1 MAWPWLSLAVLLI
14 FRAALRKA
22 RIRWTHVLRCVVYAG
37 DVFLLIGAVA
47 LLLGW
52 ATGFEKAIYADID
65 FQIIC
70 ARRAVA
76 GLALL
81 VAVFTY
87 RLGVAYRRY
96 PRLDQPWL
104 TVILSQAVVALFV
117 VTALSL
123 LNDQFFWLIM

>member
-1 MAWPWLSLAVLLI
+1 M
-14 FRAALRKA
+14 
-22 RIRWTHVLRCVVYAG
+22 YAG
-37 DVFLLIGAVA
+37 DIFLWIGAVA

>member
-1 MAWPWLSLAVLLI
+1 MS
-14 FRAALRKA
+14 ALRLQPA
-22 RIRWTHVLRCVVYAG
+22 RPYGNDPIRWTHVLRCVVYAG
-37 DVFLLIGAVA
+37 DIFLWIGAVA

-52 ATGFEKAIYADID
+52 VTGFEKAIYADVD

-81 VAVFTY
+81 VAVFSY

-96 PRLDQPWL
+96 LRLDHPWS